1 MKLKIALSVML
12 VCALTAGAFA
22 ALPTVDELKDAV
34 KEAVKEGVKEAI
46 AESTKPAA
54 KYHIGIMTGTVS
66 QSEDDLRGAEL
77 MIKLY
82 GDAKDGGMITHVTY
96 PDNFP
101 SEQETTISQIV
112 GLADDPLMKVIVV
125 NQAVP
130 GTAEA
135 FRRVREKR
143 NDILL
148 LAGEPHEDP
157 GVITESAHVATH
169 TDHIGRGYTIP
180 LGALKMGAKTF
191 VHISFPRHMS
201 YETLGLRRAIMEEA
215 CKDLGIKF
223 VFETA
228 PDPTSDVGM
237 AGAQQYI
244 LENMPAWIEKYG
256 KDAAFFCTNDG
267 HTEPLLRQVA
277 RLGGYFVEADLPSPL
292 MGYPGALGIDFTEE
306 NGDWPA
312 ILKKL
317 EKAVV
322 DAGGGGRMG
331 TWAYSWGY
339 TTTAALAEFGKNY
352 LDNGYDKDSAKA
364 LKDMRSAY
372 DKFCPGAQWGGS
384 YFIEAA
390 TGVKNSKFVL
400 LRQDTYVLGK
410 GYLGLADVEIPEKY
424 FQIRMTP
431 AAQ

>member
-1 MKLKIALSVML
+1 MKLKITLALIL
-12 VCALTAGAFA
+12 VCAVFSGAVFA
-22 ALPTVDELKDAV
+22 EDA
-34 KEAVKEGVKEAI
+34 AF
-46 AESTKPAA
+46 
-54 KYHIGIMTGTVS
+54 HIGVVTGTVS

-77 MIKLY
+77 MIQKY
-82 GDAKDGGMITHVTY
+82 GDSAKGGMITHITY

-101 SEQETTISQIV
+101 SEQETTISQIL
-112 GLADDPLMKVIVV
+112 GLADDPKMKVIVV

-143 NDILL
+143 SDILL

-157 GVITESAHVATH
+157 GVITEAADIAVH

-180 LGALKMGAKTF
+180 LGAKKMGAKTF

-277 RLGGYFVEADLPSPL
+277 ALGGYFVEADLPSPL
-292 MGYPGALGIDFTEE
+292 MGYPGALGIDLSKEQ
-306 NGDWPA
+306 GDWPA
-312 ILKKL
+312 ILKKV
-317 EKAVV
+317 EDAVV
-322 DAGGGGRMG
+322 KAGGGGRMG

-339 TTTAALAEFGKNY
+339 TTTAALVEYGKRYVEGTFTNK
-352 LDNGYDKDSAKA
+352 LGTAQS
-364 LKDMRSAY
+364 LKEMRIAY
-372 DKFCPGAQWGGS
+372 DEFCPGAHWGAS
-384 YFIEAA
+384 YFIDAA
-390 TGVKNSKFVL
+390 TGVRNSKFIL
-400 LRQDTYVLGK
+400 LRQDTYVLG
-410 GYLGLADVEIPEKY
+410 GDYLGLADVEIPEKY
-424 FQIRMTP
+424 FSIRMTP
-431 AAQ
+431 PAK

>member
-1 MKLKIALSVML
+1 MKLKITVTLML
-12 VCALTAGAFA
+12 VCSLFVCASFA
-22 ALPTVDELKDAV
+22 AE
-34 KEAVKEGVKEAI
+34 
-46 AESTKPAA
+46 PA
-54 KYHIGIMTGTVS
+54 KFHIGIMTGTVS

-77 MIKLY
+77 MIQKY
-82 GDAKDGGMITHVTY
+82 GDAKDGGMIVHITY

-130 GTAEA
+130 GTAEG

-157 GVITESAHVATH
+157 GVITEAADIATH

-180 LGALKMGAKTF
+180 LGAQKMGAKTF

-277 RLGGYFVEADLPSPL
+277 ALGGYFVEADLPSPL
-292 MGYPGALGIDFTEE
+292 MGYPGALGIDLKDEQG
-306 NGDWPA
+306 NWPA
-312 ILKKL
+312 ILKKV
-317 EKAVV
+317 EDAVV
-322 DAGGGGRMG
+322 KAGGGKRMG

-339 TTTAALAEFGKNY
+339 TTTAALAEYGKRYVEGTFTNK
-352 LDNGYDKDSAKA
+352 LGTAQA
-364 LKDMRSAY
+364 LKEMREAY
-372 DKFCPGAQWGGS
+372 DEFCPGAHWGAS
-384 YFIEAA
+384 YFTEAA
-390 TGVKNSKFVL
+390 TGVKNTKFIL
-400 LRQDTYVLGK
+400 LRQDTYVLGG

-424 FQIRMTP
+424 FHIRMTP
-431 AAQ
+431 PTAE